1 MGNSGPTQT
10 ALLVGAS
17 RGLGLGLAREYLAR
31 GWHVIATERT
41 PSPGLAALALDVGGR
56 LRIEQIDVTALGT
69 TAALRSRLTDDR
81 LDLLF
86 LIAGISGDVSAPL
99 HAVPPQEAAQVYL
112 NNAYYPIA
120 CAERFVDL
128 MRPDGVIAFMTS
140 FMGSI
145 GLNNFGTWETY
156 RTSKA
161 ALNMAARSFFLRHQA
176 QVPTVLSV
184 TPGWVRTDMGGSEAP
199 LDVQTSARGV
209 VDAIA
214 QRRGLAGHVCVN
226 YDGTELPW

>member
-17 RGLGLGLAREYLAR
+17 RGLGLGLTREYLAR
-31 GWHVIATERT
+31 GWRVIATERT
-41 PSPGLAALALDVGGR
+41 PSPGLASLTLEVGGR
-56 LRIEQIDVTALGT
+56 LRIEHVDVTDLGT
-69 TAALRSRLTDDR
+69 TAALRSRLADDR

-86 LIAGISGDVSAPL
+86 LIAGISGNVSAPL
-99 HAVPPQEAAQVYL
+99 HAVPPEEAAQVYL

-128 MRPDGVIAFMTS
+128 MKPDGVIAFMTS

-161 ALNMAARSFFLRHQA
+161 ALNMAARSFFLRHQV

-184 TPGWVRTDMGGSEAP
+184 APGWVRTDMGGAEAP
-199 LDVQTSARGV
+199 LDIETSVRSV

-214 QRRGLAGHVCVN
+214 KRWGLTGHACIN
-226 YDGTELPW
+226 HDGTELPW